1 MPPTFNDLITCYQ
14 QCSDKAPG
22 TTRSY
27 ISYVQRIYKGIPS
40 IPNDLANIINNPNN
54 AQSLYSQLLQNV
66 RNYLASALNTGAIKS
81 SKTANNLY
89 SGFKHFCDTILGI
102 FNARVFISSI
112 VKEELLCRIVASSV
126 IFASFDVVVNVI
138 NGKNGTRTNKKA
150 GGNPFA
156 SWDNM
161 ASARINNLPKGQ
173 KVSPYV
179 YAGITYPSIIA
190 DDNTRANL
198 AIKKAVILSL
208 QSSLK
213 LKLKLKTKNLIG
225 YEACHIWDVPQD
237 PRYYTSIMNLVLVPR
252 AFGQLTDH
260 CQAVQDMLRNRAN
273 DLFWSKPG
281 LPTPLP
287 LPLPPKPKFY
297 DSIVWRKLPW

>member
-66 RNYLASALNTGAIKS
+66 KNYLASALKTGAIKS

-126 IFASFDVVVNVI
+126 IFASFDVVMNVI
-138 NGKNGTRTNKKA
+138 NGDDGANVNKGAHDNKY
-150 GGNPFA
+150 A

-161 ASARINNLPKGQ
+161 TSARINNRPKGQ
-173 KVSPYV
+173 IVSPYE
-179 YAGITYPSIIA
+179 YAGITYNSIIA

-198 AIKKAVILSL
+198 AIKTAVIHSL
-208 QSSLK
+208 PASLRFN
-213 LKLKLKTKNLIG
+213 TKRFAE

-260 CQAVQDMLRNRAN
+260 CQAVQDILRNRAN
-273 DLFWSKPG
+273 DLFWSKLG
-281 LPTPLP
+281 LPTP